1 MKTTH
6 LRIGGLLLAALFSA
20 VATTGFS
27 ADAPAASTT
36 VYNRKSGLI
45 PGWAPIAW
53 GGISADTSK
62 VVSKE
67 AGGVSLAI
75 MPTAQAAPYAGLQ
88 IVAGGGGVV
97 LTEAQRKGG
106 EVHLYLRNGLD
117 LTGAPAA
124 DQSIQI
130 MLTFQPDGAKA
141 FNGKYEPVVLE
152 PALDLGK
159 PTAGWQLVKVS
170 IPKQHQ
176 DRADPSL
183 PLKLRGVY
191 LQYVDQP
198 LAGYFI
204 GEFLVV
210 DPAAK

>member
-1 MKTTH
+1 MKITH
-6 LRIGGLLLAALFSA
+6 LHIGGLLLAALFSA

-27 ADAPAASTT
+27 AEPTT
-36 VYNRKSGLI
+36 VYNRKSGFL
-45 PGWAPIAW
+45 PGWAPIVW
-53 GGISADTSK
+53 GDITADTSK

-75 MPTAQAAPYAGLQ
+75 MPTAHAAPYAGLQ

-97 LTEAQRKGG
+97 LTDAQRKGG

-124 DQSIQI
+124 DQSVQV

-152 PALDLGK
+152 PALAIDK
-159 PTAGWQLVKVS
+159 PTAGWQLVKLS
-170 IPKQHQ
+170 IPKQVQ

-191 LQYVDQP
+191 VQYVDQP
-198 LAGYFI
+198 LAGYFV

>member
-1 MKTTH
+1 MKTPSS
-6 LRIGGLLLAALFSA
+6 RFGGLLLAAVFTTL
-20 VATTGFS
+20 ATAGFS
-27 ADAPAASTT
+27 AEASTT

-45 PGWAPIAW
+45 PGWSPIAW
-53 GGISADTSK
+53 GNITADNSK

-67 AGGVSLAI
+67 AGGVSLAV

-97 LTEAQRKGG
+97 LTDAQRKGG
-106 EVHLYLRNGLD
+106 EVHLYVRNGLD

-124 DQSIQI
+124 DQSIQV

-152 PALDLGK
+152 PAQPADK
-159 PTAGWQLVKVS
+159 PTAGWQLIKVS
-170 IPKQHQ
+170 IPKQLQ
-176 DRADPSL
+176 DRADPSM

-191 LQYVDQP
+191 LQYIEQP
-198 LAGYFI
+198 LAGYFV
-204 GEFLVV
+204 GELLVV